1 MRSGRFTTLFAALT
15 LAACNGSTATVE
27 HSMSERIALN
37 EISDAEW
44 DALASRRIFF
54 GHQSV
59 GRDIVDGMRRVLDA
73 NPYIGLRVV
82 TADHPSLVAG
92 PAFIEARIGRNREP
106 ASKTQAFEAV
116 LDAGFGA
123 EPGAIAL
130 YKYCY
135 VDVLA
140 DTDPDALFAAYA
152 RSIDDI
158 RARHPALT
166 IVHVTMPLQV
176 ADDGIVERLKTAT
189 GAPTQTRLNHARG
202 RYNALLREHYGAR
215 DPIFDLAAIESTRPD
230 GSRAYTRYRGEAAYM
245 LAPEY
250 TYDGGHLNEAAQ
262 DHVARALLAFLAR
275 LEQRV
280 VAEHGSSHDGGMN

>member
-1 MRSGRFTTLFAALT
+1 MIDPVSLDD
-15 LAACNGSTATVE
+15 
-27 HSMSERIALN
+27 
-37 EISDAEW
+37 ISDAQW

-73 NPYIGLRVV
+73 HPFIALRIV

-106 ASKTQAFEAV
+106 DSKTRAFEAA

-158 RARHPALT
+158 RARHPTLT
-166 IVHVTMPLQV
+166 IVHVTMPLQT
-176 ADDGIVERLKTAT
+176 ADDGIVERVKTAAGT
-189 GAPTQTRLNHARG
+189 ATQTRLNHARG
-202 RYNALLREHYGAR
+202 RYNALLREHYAGR

-230 GSRAYTRYRGEAAYM
+230 GSRAFTRYRGEAVHM

-262 DHVARALLAFLAR
+262 DYVAAALLAFLAQLDADVIAGR
-275 LEQRV
+275 ATAHQT
-280 VAEHGSSHDGGMN
+280 GTK